1 METIIYN
8 HDSLDEKDIDRRE
21 IRVKAL
27 IINSKNEILVGYS
40 HDTYQFI
47 GGHIEENEDMIEG
60 LKREIEEESG
70 IVLADEVIKHFFLR
84 KKYVKNYPEDNVN
97 SCYEYYYYTINTDRL
112 PDLSKVNYTEAE
124 KIGRFELRFIPLSE
138 IEKEFEDNKKVS
150 ERTAIVEEENLEA
163 IKIYK
168 KLYVTK

>member
-1 METIIYN
+1 METRVYN
-8 HDSLDEKDIDRRE
+8 YDSIDEKDIQRRV

-27 IINSKNEILVGYS
+27 IINSKKELLVGYS

-70 IVLADEVIKHFFLR
+70 IVIEHEEIHPFFIR
-84 KKYVKNYPEDNVN
+84 KKYLKNYPEDNVN

-112 PDLSKVNYTEAE
+112 PNLEKVNYTEAE
-124 KIGRFELRFIPLSE
+124 KIGHFELRYIPLEE
-138 IEKEFEDNKKVS
+138 IESEFEKNKMVS
-150 ERTAIVEEENLEA
+150 ERTKIVEEENLEA
-163 IKIYK
+163 IEIYK
-168 KLYVTK
+168 NL